1 MKTEK
6 SEKVSVEK
14 LAQLTQKEFSSVRS
28 QVDKLDQKIE
38 DRFELVMEELRD
50 LKQSNHDILNA
61 VKAIMDYTVGK
72 FENRLE
78 TFEKRI
84 AAIER
89 SKR

>member
-6 SEKVSVEK
+6 SKKISVEK

-84 AAIER
+84 TAIER